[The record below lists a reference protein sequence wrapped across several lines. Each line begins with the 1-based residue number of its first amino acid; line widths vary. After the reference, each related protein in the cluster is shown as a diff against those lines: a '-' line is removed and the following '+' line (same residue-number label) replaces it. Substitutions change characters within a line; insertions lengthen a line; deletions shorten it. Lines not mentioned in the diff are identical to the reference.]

1 MKHKPGLIVWAA
13 LAIGLCWSVLTFAP
27 PQSFAGSA
35 TPVEGSKF
43 DTAASLADNLKI
55 YMGKNVYVHLTS
67 GNTLQGYVKAVGKDL
82 VHIEKLAG
90 KDYFDALI
98 RIDEITAIEA
108 RFREMK

>member
-1 MKHKPGLIVWAA
+1 MKQKSGQIGLVV
-13 LAIGLCWSVLTFAP
+13 LAIILCCGVLSFAP

-43 DTAASLADNLKI
+43 DTTASLADNLKI
-55 YMGKNVYVHLTS
+55 YVGKSVYVHLTS
-67 GNTLQGYVKAVGKDL
+67 GNTLQGYVKAVGKEL

-90 KDYFDALI
+90 KEYFDALI

-108 RFREMK
+108 RFREIK